1 MNVAPQLT
9 TSGGESVSVT
19 FEEEKG
25 QVPLFSGGNTVSI
38 TDSDSNHLSEATLI
52 LVPSG
57 DASMESLR
65 LNTSALPQG
74 IVPQSN
80 YQSEQGLLSIT
91 GDYTLAE
98 YESILSAVEY
108 VSTNQNPDDTAQT
121 RPIITCRV
129 QDTGTNVWSNNLTIT
144 ITIVPFND
152 PPVIYL
158 DGSSQLNNLL
168 IFSSSPDSLQ
178 ISTQFDIQDPDTS
191 SIQSLQIVLELE
203 TTRGNPIDLSRE
215 SISSPSPVLQRVNNT
230 VYISRTNFA
239 PLAHGNLPVII
250 AEVVYT
256 NTDPSATIN
265 GTRVVRVTAVDDE
278 LVTNSGSSF
287 PGMMS
292 RPSFTFIR
300 VGDEPPVLTTP
311 ADPTTTTTTEQQTPP
326 ITTTEQQTPP
336 ITTTERQTPLTCPE
350 ELNLPLISG
359 STLGL
364 LVYNWTQTSAG
375 EDHIGQPCPMVSVCN
390 THTCLHGFGFGFG
403 RNIIRLTSLINLNL
417 GI

>member
-52 LVPSG
+52 LVPGG

-65 LNTSALPQG
+65 LNRSALPQG
-74 IVPQSN
+74 IIPQSN

-121 RPIITCRV
+121 RPIVTCRV
-129 QDTGTNVWSNNLTIT
+129 RDTGTNVWSNNLTIT

-168 IFSSSPDSLQ
+168 IFSTSQLQ
-178 ISTQFDIQDPDTS
+178 ITTSNQVVIHDPDTS
-191 SIQSLQIVLELE
+191 SVQSIQIVLELE
-203 TTRGNPIDLSRE
+203 TTRGNPIDLSQE
-215 SISSPSPVLQRVNNT
+215 SIYSPSPALQEVNRT
-230 VYISRTNFA
+230 VYMSTTLTNG
-239 PLAHGNLPVII
+239 LLPAVI
-250 AEVVYT
+250 AEVVYR
-256 NTDPSATIN
+256 NSDPSATIN

-311 ADPTTTTTTEQQTPP
+311 ADPTTTTTEQQKQTPP
-326 ITTTEQQTPP
+326 ITTTEW
-336 ITTTERQTPLTCPE
+336 QTPLTCPE

-364 LVYNWTQTSAG
+364 LVYNWTQTSVG

-390 THTCLHGFGFGFG
+390 THTCLYGLSYKKYHKT
-403 RNIIRLTSLINLNL
+403 N
-417 GI
+417 